1 MPLFPVAVTDLSNFW
16 QQLSVLSIIDPSFQE
31 RKPATWLYR
40 TLFQAEWKNCVV
52 KLMRENPFAHWGKCH
67 EPGGYEAGRRMQARH
82 LVAGRLARMLK
93 VSGLNWTL
101 NEFHISGASLR

>member
-1 MPLFPVAVTDLSNFW
+1 MLLFAVAVTDLSNFW

-52 KLMRENPFAHWGKCH
+52 KLMRKSICTLGK
-67 EPGGYEAGRRMQARH
+67 M
-82 LVAGRLARMLK
+82 
-93 VSGLNWTL
+93 S
-101 NEFHISGASLR
+101 

>member
-1 MPLFPVAVTDLSNFW
+1 MPLFPVAVTDLSNSW

-31 RKPATWLYR
+31 WKPATWLYR

-52 KLMRENPFAHWGKCH
+52 KLMRENPFSHWRKCH
-67 EPGGYEAGRRMQARH
+67 EPGGNAAWRRIQGRH
-82 LVAGRLARMLK
+82 LVAGQLARMLK

-101 NEFHISGASLR
+101 NECHIGGALFR